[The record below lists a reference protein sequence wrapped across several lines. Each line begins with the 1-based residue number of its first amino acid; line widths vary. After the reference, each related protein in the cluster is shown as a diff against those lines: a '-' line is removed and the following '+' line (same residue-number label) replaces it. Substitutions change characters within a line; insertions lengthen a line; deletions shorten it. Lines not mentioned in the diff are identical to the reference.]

1 MGSIGALSEGEA
13 NMNAIVNEIMI
24 ASDTPGI
31 SLFVRNKR
39 RADLSRFTP
48 DNTVLFV
55 AGSTYPASTT
65 FDLSLDGLSWMDH
78 LAAQGNDVYLVDV
91 RGYGSSTRPPEMNA
105 PASDNAPVVRTPVA
119 VRDVASAAEFVR
131 ARRGLEKINLIGWS
145 WGTSLMSRYTIEH
158 PDAVNKLVLLAP
170 QWLRETPSLADS
182 GGTLGA
188 YRVVDRSAAKA
199 RWLNGVPEQHRDALL
214 PQAWFEAWADA
225 TFATG
230 QAGPGAGQLIAAN
243 GTVLDSR
250 EYWAAGKPLYEPERI
265 TVPVLIVHAE
275 WDRDCP
281 LEMSRAVFSRLT
293 SAPYRRWV
301 EIGEGTHSLFLEKN
315 RWQVFGAVDQ
325 FFSEEPRAGLRN
337 PAAPG

>member
-1 MGSIGALSEGEA
+1 MGSQ
-13 NMNAIVNEIMI
+13 IVTEEMMI
-24 ASDTPGI
+24 ASDTLAI
-31 SLFVRNKR
+31 HLFVRNKR
-39 RADLSRFTP
+39 RADLSRFTS

-65 FDLSLDGLSWMDH
+65 FDLPLDGLSWMDH
-78 LAAQGNDVYLVDV
+78 LAAQCNDVYLVDV

-105 PASDNAPVVRTPVA
+105 PAGDNAPAVRTPVA
-119 VRDVASAAEFVR
+119 VRDVASAADFVR
-131 ARRGLEKINLIGWS
+131 ARHGLEKINLIGWS
-145 WGTSLMSRYTIEH
+145 WGTSLMSRYAIEH
-158 PDAVNKLVLLAP
+158 PDAVNKLVLIAP

-182 GGTLGA
+182 GGALGA
-188 YRVVDRSAAKA
+188 YRIVDRSAAKA
-199 RWLNGVPEQHRDALL
+199 RWLNGVPEQSRDALL
-214 PQAWFEAWADA
+214 PEAWFEAWADA
-225 TFATG
+225 TFASG

-281 LEMSRAVFSRLT
+281 LDMSRAVFGKLT

-301 EIGEGTHSLFLEKN
+301 EIGEGTHSVFLEKN
-315 RWQVFGAVDQ
+315 RWQVFSAADQ
-325 FFSEEPRAGLRN
+325 FLAERPDLVRYWSIIGSD
-337 PAAPG
+337 